1 MVPHKIV
8 GRIVLK
14 DDHEIFT
21 TWWIYVFD
29 LTNLMLLQSYKRNL
43 YDWFFTQIFLMTTIV
58 IDSFLYLILFF
69 FFIILIFLQA
79 YGIHYM
85 HHFLDFVNLYD
96 SCFANPKSFSLAY
109 QTSFLNNRMAVDLY
123 LHQYY
128 LDFISFLEL
137 IPCKLNS
144 MIFFM

>member
-69 FFIILIFLQA
+69 FLSYSSSYKHMVYIICTIL
-79 YGIHYM
+79 
-85 HHFLDFVNLYD
+85 
-96 SCFANPKSFSLAY
+96 
-109 QTSFLNNRMAVDLY
+109 
-123 LHQYY
+123 
-128 LDFISFLEL
+128 
-137 IPCKLNS
+137 
-144 MIFFM
+144 